1 MVGVNMFYR
10 NYVKRPIDFLL
21 SLIALTLL
29 LPFFVLIGILIKLDS
44 KGPLF
49 FKQLRLGKDE
59 KEFYVY
65 KFRTMRVDTPKN
77 MPTYLLE
84 DPDYHITKVGKFLRK
99 SSLDELPQIIN
110 IVKGEMSIIGPR
122 PIIKDEKEL
131 YYERVKN
138 NVYSVLPGLTGFAQI
153 NGRDTIGYKEKAK
166 LDGLYINNLSFSFD
180 LKIFFLTISRVLKG
194 DGVQEGMQLEQKP
207 TKSTEAL

>member
-1 MVGVNMFYR
+1 MFYR

-153 NGRDTIGYKEKAK
+153 NGRDTIGYKEKAR

-180 LKIFFLTISRVLKG
+180 LKIFLLTISRVLKG